1 MGVSRLPRS
10 RRDAAKAADQ
20 GWKALARELDAWARA
35 GRTATFWW
43 RDDDAVAP
51 TPALKR
57 LLRLAGR
64 HRTPIALAVI
74 PRPAVKSLFD
84 RLADHA
90 NVRVLQHG
98 YEHANHAP
106 AGAKKCELG
115 RDRPR
120 QAVWAELKQGR
131 AKLKKQAPARL
142 LLDVMV
148 PPWNRIDP
156 GVAAGLHALGFKGL
170 STDKPRRAL
179 HDPAGLV
186 RANTHIETIDWTNR
200 RFIGEKSALRQTVR
214 HLSARRRGQADGGE
228 PTGLL
233 THHLAHDEAGWR
245 FIDRF
250 LGFTAG
256 HPGAS
261 WLDAARVFRP
271 QGRPLGHTGA
281 AKPQ

>member
-106 AGAKKCELG
+106 AGAKKC
-115 RDRPR
+115 
-120 QAVWAELKQGR
+120 
-131 AKLKKQAPARL
+131 
-142 LLDVMV
+142 
-148 PPWNRIDP
+148 
-156 GVAAGLHALGFKGL
+156 
-170 STDKPRRAL
+170 
-179 HDPAGLV
+179 
-186 RANTHIETIDWTNR
+186 
-200 RFIGEKSALRQTVR
+200 
-214 HLSARRRGQADGGE
+214 
-228 PTGLL
+228 
-233 THHLAHDEAGWR
+233 
-245 FIDRF
+245 
-250 LGFTAG
+250 
-256 HPGAS
+256 
-261 WLDAARVFRP
+261 
-271 QGRPLGHTGA
+271 
-281 AKPQ
+281 